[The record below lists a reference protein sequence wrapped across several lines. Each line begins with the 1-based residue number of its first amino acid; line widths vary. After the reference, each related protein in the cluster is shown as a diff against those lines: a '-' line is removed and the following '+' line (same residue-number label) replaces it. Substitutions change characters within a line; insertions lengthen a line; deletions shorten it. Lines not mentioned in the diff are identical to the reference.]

1 MLKRQL
7 HRSNSKLLCKIIPFN
22 MGILPTAQRQIRR
35 EIRIGSTKKNKI
47 FFEQEISLLSY
58 SENIKLTIYN
68 KLVRN

>member
-1 MLKRQL
+1 
-7 HRSNSKLLCKIIPFN
+7 